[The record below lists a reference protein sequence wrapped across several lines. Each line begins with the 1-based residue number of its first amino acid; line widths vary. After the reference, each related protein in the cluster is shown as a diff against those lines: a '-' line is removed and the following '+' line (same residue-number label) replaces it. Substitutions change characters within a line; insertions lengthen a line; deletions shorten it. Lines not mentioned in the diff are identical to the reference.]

1 MQLRFSTVGFVYLGK
16 IYSALLAI
24 LLIPQII
31 KYIGYEAYG
40 LVGIFVVLQ
49 ACLNILDAGI
59 SGVLTRQSITSRV
72 DHESYSV
79 FVNVF
84 NKIVKVF
91 IFVGLLTVLL
101 GVAVSFN
108 YSVIWLNSNLDD
120 DVVIYC
126 TSAMFFIF
134 AIRYV
139 QGPYRSILLSNE
151 QHNLITA
158 INVIYVTLSQ
168 PVALLF
174 IIYIN
179 DSVLTYFLVQI
190 GAALITSAIMVVAG
204 ECTKSN
210 ILSSLN
216 RSHSQ
221 KGQILNVKSIIYF
234 GLQLSTLSILWIAV
248 NQSDKLTLAASMQLE
263 EYTFYSV
270 AFSVTALLTVLSEP
284 LNQILLPSLTKL
296 YHSKMYEGF
305 ASLLERSICIITSIS
320 LSLAAFMFFNGES
333 LLLVWGG
340 DVTLASKVNV
350 YLPWIFIGSTF
361 AVLSNFS
368 FLLRYSF
375 GELRIHTVVYAL
387 YALVVIPLNIYFGW
401 EYKGEG
407 VALFFAAN
415 SFLLFIFW
423 TGYNFQYYFENGLRL
438 IFLVVLPI
446 LIISMFYFYCINY
459 VELVFENR
467 FGQFVFLLLKGI
479 GCVVLTY
486 LFVLKVR
493 PLLKL
498 KLKNSLR
505 IKALKQ

>member
-1 MQLRFSTVGFVYLGK
+1 MQLKSSTVGFVYLGK
-16 IYSALLAI
+16 IYSAILAV
-24 LLIPQII
+24 LLIPQVI
-31 KYIGYEAYG
+31 KHIGYEAYG

-72 DHESYSV
+72 DHVSYSD

-101 GVAVSFN
+101 GGIFSFN
-108 YSVIWLNSNLDD
+108 YSVTWLNSNLND

-126 TSAMFFIF
+126 TAAMFFIF

-151 QHNLITA
+151 QHKLITA

-190 GAALITSAIMVVAG
+190 GAALITSIIMVVSG
-204 ECTKSN
+204 ECTKNN

-216 RSHSQ
+216 NSPSHIHES
-221 KGQILNVKSIIYF
+221 LNVKSIIFF

-248 NQSDKLTLAASMQLE
+248 NQSDKLTLTASMQLE

-270 AFSVTALLTVLSEP
+270 AFSVTALLTILSEP
-284 LNQILLPSLTKL
+284 VNQILLPRLTKL
-296 YHSKMYEGF
+296 YHEKMYEDF
-305 ASLLERSICIITSIS
+305 KLLFERSICIISSVS

-333 LLLVWGG
+333 LLFVWGG
-340 DVTLASKVNV
+340 DLSLANKVNI

-375 GELRIHTVVYAL
+375 GELRIHTFVYAL
-387 YALVVIPLNIYFGW
+387 FAVIVIPLNVYLGW

-423 TGYNFQYYFENGLRL
+423 SGYNFYHYFENGIRL

-446 LIISMFYFYCINY
+446 LIISMSYFYCINY
-459 VELVFENR
+459 VELAFENR
-467 FGQFVFLLLKGI
+467 FWQFVLLLLKGI
-479 GCVVLTY
+479 GCVGVTY
-486 LFVLKVR
+486 LFVLKIR
-493 PLLKL
+493 PLLNL
-498 KLKNSLR
+498 KLKNVQDLSL
-505 IKALKQ
+505 